1 MDNNNQ
7 GQQLQIDLP
16 QDVAEGVYSNFAIIS
31 HSSSEFVLD
40 FAAIV
45 PGAPKASVRSRV
57 LMAPEHVKRLLGA
70 LQESMS
76 RSSEKSGFP
85 ISSHVQY
92 RLSVIQKVRHKCR
105 KTHDEGLFPVVRF
118 SF

>member
-16 QDVAEGVYSNFAIIS
+16 QDVMGGVYSNLAIIS

-45 PGAPKASVRSRV
+45 PGVPKASVRSRV

-70 LQESMS
+70 LQENVIKYEQEFGKI
-76 RSSEKSGFP
+76 RIP
-85 ISSHVQY
+85 NQQPRTISPFGNT
-92 RLSVIQKVRHKCR
+92 KG
-105 KTHDEGLFPVVRF
+105 EA
-118 SF
+118 

>member
-1 MDNNNQ
+1 MDNNTQ

-70 LQESMS
+70 LQENVIKYEQEFGKI
-76 RSSEKSGFP
+76 RIP
-85 ISSHVQY
+85 NQQPRTISPFGNT
-92 RLSVIQKVRHKCR
+92 KG
-105 KTHDEGLFPVVRF
+105 EA
-118 SF
+118 

>member
-1 MDNNNQ
+1 MDNNSQ

-16 QDVAEGVYSNFAIIS
+16 QDVVGGVYSNLAIIS

-45 PGAPKASVRSRV
+45 PGVPKASVRSRV

-70 LQESMS
+70 LQENVIKYEQEFGKI
-76 RSSEKSGFP
+76 RIP
-85 ISSHVQY
+85 NQQPRTISPFGNT
-92 RLSVIQKVRHKCR
+92 KG
-105 KTHDEGLFPVVRF
+105 EA
-118 SF
+118 

>member
-16 QDVAEGVYSNFAIIS
+16 QDVVGGVYSNLAIIS

-45 PGAPKASVRSRV
+45 PGVPKASVRSRV

-70 LQESMS
+70 LQENVIKYEQEFGKI
-76 RSSEKSGFP
+76 RIP
-85 ISSHVQY
+85 NQQPRTISPFGNT
-92 RLSVIQKVRHKCR
+92 KG
-105 KTHDEGLFPVVRF
+105 EA
-118 SF
+118 

>member
-45 PGAPKASVRSRV
+45 PSAPKASVRSRV

-70 LQESMS
+70 LQENVIKYEQEFGKI
-76 RSSEKSGFP
+76 RIP
-85 ISSHVQY
+85 NQQPRTISPFGNT
-92 RLSVIQKVRHKCR
+92 KG
-105 KTHDEGLFPVVRF
+105 EA
-118 SF
+118 